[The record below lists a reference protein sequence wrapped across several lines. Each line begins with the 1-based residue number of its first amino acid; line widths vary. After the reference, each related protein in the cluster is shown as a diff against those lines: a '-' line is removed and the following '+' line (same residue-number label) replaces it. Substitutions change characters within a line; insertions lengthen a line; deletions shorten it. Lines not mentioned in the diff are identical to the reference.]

1 MWLEKDMF
9 VALDARQCAWLR
21 NVLLR
26 KLFLAMNACF
36 LAMNRSHVSLERLA
50 FLSSDRCIFK
60 PMPRIILAID
70 ASQPR
75 TAAERQQLRRAL
87 HLQAGWVRVVERRK
101 QKCWST

>member
-1 MWLEKDMF
+1 M
-9 VALDARQCAWLR
+9 
-21 NVLLR
+21 NV
-26 KLFLAMNACF
+26 CF
-36 LAMNRSHVSLERLA
+36 LAMNRSHVSLERHA

-87 HLQAGWVRVVERRK
+87 HLQAGWVRVIERE
-101 QKCWST
+101 TEMLVNVT